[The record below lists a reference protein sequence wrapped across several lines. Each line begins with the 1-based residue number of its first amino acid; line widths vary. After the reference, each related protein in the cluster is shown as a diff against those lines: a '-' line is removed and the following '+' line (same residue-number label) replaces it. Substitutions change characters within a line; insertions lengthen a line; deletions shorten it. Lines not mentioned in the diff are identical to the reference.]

1 MNSRQRPPTRP
12 TRQSQKKKE
21 NIAYYTVVG
30 VSLALIAILAVMLVL
45 KLGKKQPAATET
57 AAGESLDFTLE
68 EVQTDDD
75 LLVTESISEIETAVG
90 PVPVETTETESGPII
105 VTNPGQVTVA
115 PAVTTAK
122 DAEPAKTSVQST
134 TAADSGPTQ
143 PPPEDVL
150 QSVSLPLGFGRI
162 SSENEIYVND
172 TASNEMYTGSY
183 SGTIAYSQK
192 NIDKLTHSSKVKNI
206 VDQLVALSS
215 EKNLELYGDLT
226 GNTLSLIS
234 DSYPL
239 TNNGTFSAK
248 LAPASGVT
256 EINNVT
262 PLMQGAKA
270 TVRVYYLAEQMIYY
284 VYAESFQADGQTI
297 AWFEIRA
304 ELYPD

>member
-1 MNSRQRPPTRP
+1 
-12 TRQSQKKKE
+12 
-21 NIAYYTVVG
+21 
-30 VSLALIAILAVMLVL
+30 
-45 KLGKKQPAATET
+45 
-57 AAGESLDFTLE
+57 
-68 EVQTDDD
+68 
-75 LLVTESISEIETAVG
+75 
-90 PVPVETTETESGPII
+90 
-105 VTNPGQVTVA
+105 
-115 PAVTTAK
+115 TTAK
-122 DAEPAKTSVQST
+122 EEPAKTSAQST
-134 TAADSGPTQ
+134 TVADHGSSQ

-150 QSVSLPLGFGRI
+150 QPVSLPLGFGRI

-172 TASNEMYTGSY
+172 TASNDMYTGSY

-248 LAPASGVT
+248 LAPVSGVT
-256 EINNVT
+256 EINNVS
-262 PLMQGAKA
+262 PLIQGAKA
-270 TVRVYYLAEQMIYY
+270 TVRVYYLAERMIYY